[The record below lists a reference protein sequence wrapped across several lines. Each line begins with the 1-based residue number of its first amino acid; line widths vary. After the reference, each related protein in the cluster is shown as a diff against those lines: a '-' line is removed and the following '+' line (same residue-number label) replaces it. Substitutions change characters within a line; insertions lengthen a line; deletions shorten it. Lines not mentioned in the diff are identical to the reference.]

1 MFKKF
6 YFLFLAIVA
15 SIGLGV
21 VAANAAQVTLFNS
34 LGSTYT
40 GTYDMYGS
48 GVANGTWPNAY
59 AGGFTALSS
68 GSVTEIDLEITSR
81 FAASSGYSGDFTVG
95 VYSNLA
101 NPALYTS
108 PQTASAVYPSTLM
121 GYNPLTGL
129 QSISVSGLN
138 LTGGQS
144 YFVVVTA
151 SESLSDIDWF
161 ASSSTIGTTEQ
172 LLGGGAWSLYSTEA
186 DEPAFKIIG
195 ETPPPPPPPPPS
207 VPEPASML
215 LLGLGLIGVAGVR
228 RKFKK

>member
-15 SIGLGV
+15 SISLGV
-21 VAANAAQVTLFNS
+21 VAANAAPVTFFNS

-48 GVANGTWPNAY
+48 AVANGTWPNAY

-81 FAASSGYSGDFTVG
+81 FAAGAGYSGDFTVG

-101 NPALYTS
+101 NPPLFS
-108 PQTASAVYPSTLM
+108 SEQTASAVYTYPVPA
-121 GYNPLTGL
+121 GYNPLTDL

-138 LTGGQS
+138 LTAGQS

-151 SESLSDIDWF
+151 SESNSDIDWF

-195 ETPPPPPPPPPS
+195 ETLPPPPPPS
-207 VPEPASML
+207 VPEPTTML
-215 LLGLGLIGVAGVR
+215 LLGFGLVGLAGVR

>member
-6 YFLFLAIVA
+6 YFLFLTIVA

-81 FAASSGYSGDFTVG
+81 FATGSGYLGDFTVG

-101 NPALYTS
+101 NSPLYTS
-108 PQTASAVYPSTLM
+108 PELTANAVYPSSLL
-121 GYNPLTGL
+121 GYNPLTSSL

-138 LTGGQS
+138 LIGGQS

-195 ETPPPPPPPPPS
+195 NPPPPPPPPS
-207 VPEPASML
+207 VPEPATML
-215 LLGLGLIGVAGVR
+215 LLGFGLVGLAGIR

>member
-6 YFLFLAIVA
+6 YFLFLTIVA

-21 VAANAAQVTLFNS
+21 VAANAAPVTFFNS

-48 GVANGTWPNAY
+48 SIANGTWPNAY

-81 FAASSGYSGDFTVG
+81 FAVGSGYLGDFTVG

-101 NPALYTS
+101 NSPLYTTS
-108 PQTASAVYPSTLM
+108 TTANAVYPSTLT

-129 QSISVSGLN
+129 QSISISGLN

-151 SESLSDIDWF
+151 SKSNSDIDWF

-172 LLGGGAWSLYSTEA
+172 LLGGGKWSLYSTEA

-195 ETPPPPPPPPPS
+195 NTPPPPPT
-207 VPEPASML
+207 VPEPATML
-215 LLGLGLIGVAGVR
+215 LLGFGLVGLAGIR